1 MTTAPLVERVEIDGS
16 DWLSFTVVPIDVAII
31 RGTTADEFGNMSM
44 EHEPAIL
51 EPLTLAQAA
60 RANGGLVIAEVKRMA
75 RRGSLTRSSCAC
87 PAFWSMR
94 SS

>member
-1 MTTAPLVERVEIDGS
+1 M
-16 DWLSFTVVPIDVAII
+16 VPIDVAII

-51 EPLTLAQAA
+51 EPLALAQAA
-60 RANGGLVIAEVKRMA
+60 RANGGLVIAEVKRVA
-75 RRGSLTRSSCAC
+75 RRGACTPSSCAC
-87 PAFWSMR
+87 PGSWSTQ